1 MSREDSGVID
11 LFAIH
16 NKASAAA
23 TDEKVPADIFSSP
36 PPAFTMDITG
46 ENAALMRL
54 GADHEDLDPFGRKP
68 RKKKLIMMGAAA
80 GALLFVGI
88 LIAAFSG
95 GSSETPRAAA
105 TKVEAAPPPPP
116 VAAPPPA
123 PTTEPPAGS
132 AVNVPAPPTTGAVAS
147 SKPPSPSRGLPGRP
161 APAPAAKAKLTANGG
176 SKLTK
181 VQSAGVAA
189 K

>member
-23 TDEKVPADIFSSP
+23 TEDVPPDIFSSP

-54 GADHEDLDPFGRKP
+54 GADHEDLDPFGNKP

-80 GALLFVGI
+80 GGLRFVGI

-95 GSSETPRAAA
+95 GSSEEKPRAAA

-116 VAAPPPA
+116 VAPPPPA
-123 PTTEPPAGS
+123 PTTEPPA
-132 AVNVPAPPTTGAVAS
+132 ANVPAPPTTGAVAS
-147 SKPPSPSRGLPGRP
+147 SKPPSASRGLPGRP
-161 APAPAAKAKLTANGG
+161 GPAPAAKAKFTANGG